1 MIWNQEMECSSR
13 ARMED
18 LQLERLRETVK
29 TAYARVPFYK
39 RRLDGANV
47 APEEIRTLDDLKRIP
62 FTYKD
67 DLRDNYPYGMIAVPM
82 DEIVELHGS
91 SGTTGKATMVGYTKK
106 DMETWAEVVARIATA
121 AGARRNDIAQI
132 TFGYGLFT
140 GAFGLHFG
148 LQKIGAAVIPL
159 SSGNT
164 ERQVRLMRE
173 LGTTLL
179 VGTPSYGLYLAEV
192 AERIG
197 IGGDL
202 SLRVGLFGGEGHSE
216 PMREEL
222 EERLGIIATENYG
235 MSEIIGPGVA
245 GECCFK
251 AGMHLCEDHFI
262 PEIIDPQTGEVLPV
276 GQKGELVLTA
286 ITKEGLPMLRYR
298 TRDITHLIPGRCE
311 CGRTS
316 VRVAKM
322 QGRSD
327 DMLVIRGVNVFPT
340 QIEEIVLG
348 TEGIGSHYEIIVSRK
363 DYLDVLEVLV
373 EPRDTRFLEK
383 FSELERLENTLR
395 NRLRAALGIEARV
408 RLVEAA
414 SLKRFEGKAK
424 RVTDLRNDTEK

>member
-39 RRLDGANV
+39 RRLDEANV
-47 APEEIRTLDDLKRIP
+47 APEDIKTLDDLKRIP

-192 AERIG
+192 AERMG
-197 IGGDL
+197 VGGDL

-235 MSEIIGPGVA
+235 MSEII
-245 GECCFK
+245 
-251 AGMHLCEDHFI
+251 
-262 PEIIDPQTGEVLPV
+262 DPQTGEVQPV
-276 GQKGELVLTA
+276 GQKGELVLTT
-286 ITKEGLPMLRYR
+286 ITKQGLPMLRYR

-327 DMLVIRGVNVFPT
+327 DMLVIRGVNVFPS

-424 RVTDLRNDTEK
+424 RVKDLRNDTEK